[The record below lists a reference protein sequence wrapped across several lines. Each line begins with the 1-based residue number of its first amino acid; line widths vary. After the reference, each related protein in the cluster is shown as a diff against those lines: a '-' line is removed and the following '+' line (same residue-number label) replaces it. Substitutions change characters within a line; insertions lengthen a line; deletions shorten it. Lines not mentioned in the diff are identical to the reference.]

1 MKASRGTSNIYKQKA
16 LQVMKRRKLYE
27 QQLETLMGQQMNL
40 EQAQFAQDSIQDTIN
55 SVNAMQ
61 QAYNVQKK
69 MMKQINLNHVEKVM
83 DDMSDLQ
90 MDTDEI
96 NEIMSRNYALE
107 GLDEDELEEELMGL
121 DAEMLEDNLNRDSIS
136 VPSYMPTQSYKSEE
150 AKMEEELP
158 SVPS

>member
-1 MKASRGTSNIYKQKA
+1 
-16 LQVMKRRKLYE
+16 
-27 QQLETLMGQQMNL
+27 MNL
-40 EQAQFAQDSIQDTIN
+40 EQVQFAQDSIQDSIN

-61 QAYNVQKK
+61 QAYNVQTK
-69 MMKQINLNHVEKVM
+69 MMKQINLNKVEKVM
-83 DDMSDLQ
+83 DDMYDLQ
-90 MDTDEI
+90 MDTEEI

-121 DAEMLEDNLNRDSIS
+121 DAEMLEDNLRGDSVS
-136 VPSYMPTQSYKSEE
+136 VPSYMPGQSYKPEE

>member
-1 MKASRGTSNIYKQKA
+1 
-16 LQVMKRRKLYE
+16 
-27 QQLETLMGQQMNL
+27 
-40 EQAQFAQDSIQDTIN
+40 
-55 SVNAMQ
+55 MQ